1 MKAIL
6 AVVAVLAVLIAVYV
20 VRSYMAVQRAV
31 SGPAKELVSES
42 MTRTGDT
49 WHVDFVTKFGAPVDR
64 VYEAFSQPEKV
75 IEYAPENVLKSDLVK
90 NEGNTKVVNLVA
102 RLDILPPGFKVQNI
116 QFEYTLHPEEK
127 RITTRTIDFKL
138 ADMTSDLKFTP
149 GPEGNTTILTF
160 KQTSKDKA
168 PMLVES
174 LQKGALREQYLITV
188 RAVNRA
194 LGLEPAPQKAQAG

>member
-6 AVVAVLAVLIAVYV
+6 AVVAVVVVAVAVYV
-20 VRSYMAVQRAV
+20 VRSYMAIQRAV

-42 MTRTGDT
+42 MERKGDT
-49 WHVDFVTKFGAPVDR
+49 WYVDFVTKFDAPVDR
-64 VYEAFSQPEKV
+64 VFAAFSQPEKV
-75 IEYAPENVLKSDLVK
+75 IDNAPENVLKSELVK
-90 NEGNTKVVNLVA
+90 SEGNVKTVNLVA

-116 QFEYTLHPEEK
+116 QFEYTLHPETK
-127 RITTRTIDFKL
+127 TITTRTIDFKL
-138 ADMTSDLKFTP
+138 ADMASELKFAP
-149 GPEGNTTILTF
+149 GPEGDTTILTF
-160 KQTSKDKA
+160 HQTSKDKA

-194 LGLEPAPQKAQAG
+194 LGLSPAPQKAQAG